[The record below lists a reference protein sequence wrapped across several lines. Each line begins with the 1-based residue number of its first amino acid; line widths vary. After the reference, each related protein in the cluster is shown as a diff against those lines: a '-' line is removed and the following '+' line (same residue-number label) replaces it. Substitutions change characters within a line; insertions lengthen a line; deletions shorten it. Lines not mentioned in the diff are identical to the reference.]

1 MASERDS
8 TGLAGEK
15 LAEKH
20 LAGLGYKCIARRYRA
35 VVGELDLVFL
45 EGRTVVF
52 VEVKTQQSDRLID
65 PEARVTRTKQTALL
79 KVARWFLREK
89 KLEDRPCRFDVVSVI
104 LAKTAPP
111 EIRHIRD
118 AFAPTRW

>member
-15 LAEKH
+15 LAEQH

-45 EGRTVVF
+45 EGGVVVF
-52 VEVKTQQSDRLID
+52 VEVKTQHSDRLID
-65 PEARVTRTKQTALL
+65 PEARVTKTKQTALL

-104 LAKTAPP
+104 LSDTGPAQ
-111 EIRHIRD
+111 IRHIRD
-118 AFAPTRW
+118 AFVPTRW